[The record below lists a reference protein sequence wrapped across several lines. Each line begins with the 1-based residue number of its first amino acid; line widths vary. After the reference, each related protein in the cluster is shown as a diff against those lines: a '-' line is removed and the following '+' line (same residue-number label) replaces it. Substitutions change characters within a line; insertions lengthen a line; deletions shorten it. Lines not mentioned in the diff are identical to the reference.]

1 MRTGES
7 IAFVVAHNGGTKVFE
22 KVETPAAIVEQ
33 RLPVDRGY
41 YLKALRVPMDNIF
54 LPIVRQRLARA
65 ASVAAATKK
74 QQMRLEKETEERA
87 VAEVKRLL
95 WRVIAN
101 KQLQEDAAKKRACIE
116 ASPIARAFACARKQA
131 AAPPGL

>member
-1 MRTGES
+1 
-7 IAFVVAHNGGTKVFE
+7 VAHNGGTKVFE

-54 LPIVRQRLARA
+54 LPIVRQRLARTA
-65 ASVAAATKK
+65 ASAAAAGTKK